1 MGPEGCTTIFVA
13 NLSWSVAEEDLW
25 TLFGDCGTV
34 SSIRMGMDRDTGRSK
49 GNAHVE
55 FEKTESVDEAVK
67 LMGHD
72 LMGREIRIDHSGQSA
87 GYSGG
92 GGGSFGGGGRGGK
105 GGSRGGFGGKSGRGG
120 FGKGKGKGD
129 GFTRKEGIKDFAGKK
144 VTL

>member
-49 GNAHVE
+49 GYAHVE

-72 LMGREIRIDHSGQSA
+72 LMGREIRIDHAGQSA

-105 GGSRGGFGGKSGRGG
+105 GSRGGFGGKSGRGG